1 MKLAAINSFVNLLK
15 NEDVSLSSDDFME
28 GFSVPS
34 SDTCTGPTKYSNMF
48 RAHGRIQF
56 RVDATVP
63 MLHYIA
69 AGPHGDSWTG
79 VSVCCGAEERV
90 GGHKVQE
97 AAR

>member
-1 MKLAAINSFVNLLK
+1 MKLAAINSFGNLSK

-34 SDTCTGPTKYSNMF
+34 SDTCTGAEYLNTF

-56 RVDATVP
+56 RVSATVP

-69 AGPHGDSWTG
+69 AGPHRDSWTG
-79 VSVCCGAEERV
+79 VSVCCGAEESV
-90 GGHKVQE
+90 GGRKVQE